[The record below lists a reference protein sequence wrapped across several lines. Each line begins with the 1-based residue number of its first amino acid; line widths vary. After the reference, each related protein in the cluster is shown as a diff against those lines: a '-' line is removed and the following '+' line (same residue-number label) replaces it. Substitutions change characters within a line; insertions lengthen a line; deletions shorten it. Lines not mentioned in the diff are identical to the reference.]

1 VSSAIP
7 TGTPRGTASL
17 ALTAF
22 WAILRRD
29 VLVTAREFVG
39 FAVHAFV
46 QPVLFLFVF
55 GVVLPSAGIAAGGY
69 GAQLLPGIVALT
81 VFIASAQAVMVPLA
95 LDLGYGREIDDRLL
109 APTPVA
115 AIVLE
120 KIVFSACRGVV
131 AAAVLFPLAPLV
143 LGGEY
148 QVRSD
153 SVPLLVGL
161 IVLTAVVSAAGGL
174 LFGVLVPPEH
184 IGLAFTA
191 LFTPVVFTGCLQY
204 SWAALDTL
212 PWFQVVTL
220 FNPLTYSAEGL
231 RHAMVPPLGDGTAL
245 PTLGIGWAVA
255 GMAGFIA
262 LFLAAGLRSFHRRA
276 RN

>member
-1 VSSAIP
+1 MTTHTA
-7 TGTPRGTASL
+7 RGTARL

-29 VLVTAREFVG
+29 VLVTMRGFAG

-46 QPVLFLFVF
+46 QPVLFLYVF
-55 GVVLPSAGIAAGGY
+55 GVVLPAAGLAVPGY
-69 GAQLLPGIVALT
+69 GTLLLPGIVTMT
-81 VFIASAQAVMVPLA
+81 VFLASAQAVMAPLA
-95 LDLGYGREIDDRLL
+95 LDLGHLREIDDRLL

-120 KIVFSACRGVV
+120 KVVFAALRGIVAG
-131 AAAVLFPLAPLV
+131 AILFPLAPLV
-143 LGGEY
+143 LGDEY

-161 IVLTAVVSAAGGL
+161 VVLTALVSAAGGL
-174 LFGVLVPPEH
+174 VFGVLVPAEH

-191 LFTPVVFTGCLQY
+191 LFTPVVFTGCMQY
-204 SWAALDTL
+204 PWVSLDTV

-220 FNPLTYSAEGL
+220 LNPLTYSAEGL
-231 RHAMVPPLGDGTAL
+231 RHAMVPIPDGGLPT
-245 PTLGIGWAVA
+245 PTLGIGWALA
-255 GMAGFIA
+255 GMAGFTA
-262 LFLAAGLRSFHRRA
+262 LFLVAGLRSFHRRA
-276 RN
+276 IR